1 MFLIIQF
8 ALIQVM
14 ASIQKGQRT
23 ASLLLEAPTTS
34 LIPLSSGK
42 KTIARLVSCP
52 KNYRHFF
59 PFSPTVCPSWE
70 RKEQAEFEDL
80 SSSIRR
86 QTVVYEKSTVGPR

>member
-1 MFLIIQF
+1 
-8 ALIQVM
+8 M
-14 ASIQKGQRT
+14 ASIQKVQKT

-34 LIPLSSGK
+34 LILLSSGEE
-42 KTIARLVSCP
+42 TVAMEVLLRLVSCN
-52 KNYRHFF
+52 KNSIHFSN
-59 PFSPTVCPSWE
+59 PSVCQSWE